1 MYGNWT
7 WSMCF
12 LNYCEFE
19 VWEMDKKKG
28 LHFAHLQMKEQ
39 KAEIKLYA
47 YCPGLDGSKW
57 LRTA

>member
-1 MYGNWT
+1 
-7 WSMCF
+7 MCF